1 MERKESYN
9 KRDSRIKS
17 ILFGSVLLCIGVA
30 CFFLRRVL
38 DPYQDTISLIGSI
51 CSIIGLVFTFRQVV
65 KLVDISNASKDA
77 IDEYKEDV
85 NRLFSYSEIKV
96 MEQQIDD
103 VEAFLSKGQKKD
115 ALYRLKTIK
124 DSLIDVCSNGC
135 IGKEECVSISSY
147 LPILEKHI
155 INIQSQEEDVL
166 PNIIIRDIECL
177 KTTLTTGACQ
187 IKSK

>member
-17 ILFGSVLLCIGVA
+17 ILFGCVLLCIGVA

-51 CSIIGLVFTFRQVV
+51 CSIIGLVWTFRQVV

-77 IDEYKEDV
+77 IDEYKKDV
-85 NRLFSYSEIKV
+85 NRLFSFSEIKV

-103 VEAFLSKGQKKD
+103 VEILLSQGHKKD
-115 ALYRLKTIK
+115 SLYKLKAIK
-124 DSLIDVCSNGC
+124 DSMIDICSIDC
-135 IGKEECVSISSY
+135 IEKKELDSISSY

-155 INIQSQEEDVL
+155 INIQSQEDDVL
-166 PNIIIRDIECL
+166 LNVIIRDIESL
-177 KTTLTTGACQ
+177 KTIITKSACQ
-187 IKSK
+187 IKK